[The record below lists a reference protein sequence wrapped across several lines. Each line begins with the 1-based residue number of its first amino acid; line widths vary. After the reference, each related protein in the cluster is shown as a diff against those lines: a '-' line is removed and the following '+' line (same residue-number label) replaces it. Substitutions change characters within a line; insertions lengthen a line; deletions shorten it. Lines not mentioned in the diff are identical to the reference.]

1 MAYDEYRERRE
12 FERSRDFERGEYGRP
27 SFRRGEESRWPG
39 ESSWGYGPEYDEKSL
54 ESRYGSGPARE
65 FETEGRPDLTR
76 EATESHGQRTR
87 RYGVDRYGSD
97 FGWQPQGGYGQSG
110 GYLYGWSPGEQG
122 FDSRSYRTPRRSS
135 LSYGAYETFS
145 EPVYFYGT
153 ARHLASIPRGR
164 FTGRGPKGWRRPD
177 ARIEE
182 DVQEELLQNG
192 ELDASNITVRVV
204 DCKVTLDGEV
214 DTREEKRLAEDI
226 VEQCPGVQDVDN
238 NLHVKRG
245 FFARLFGLDRDDDT
259 SPARES
265 R

>member
-27 SFRRGEESRWPG
+27 RFRRGEESRWPG
-39 ESSWGYGPEYDEKSL
+39 ESSWGYGPEYDERPL

-65 FETEGRPDLTR
+65 FETEGRPDLTGGAS
-76 EATESHGQRTR
+76 EFHPQTTR
-87 RYGVDRYGSD
+87 RYGVDTYGRD
-97 FGWQPQGGYGQSG
+97 FGWQPQGGYGQI
-110 GYLYGWSPGEQG
+110 YY
-122 FDSRSYRTPRRSS
+122 
-135 LSYGAYETFS
+135 
-145 EPVYFYGT
+145 YGT
-153 ARHLASIPRGR
+153 ARHLALIPRGR

-226 VEQCPGVQDVDN
+226 VERCPGVRDVDN